1 VQIKNFAIL
10 IFGLSLNVTL
20 WGQSLDSV
28 FILKEVKITASKDQ
42 FLVGGKIETID
53 STVLNSVSGENLTE
67 LLTRYSPIYIKQ
79 NAGGMATIR
88 FRGTSPDHTAILFNG
103 ININSLTLGHSN
115 ISGIPVFLFDEIKIQ
130 YGSASSLYGTDAI
143 GGSIHLGNNPE
154 WDRGFNVSFQQDFA
168 SFGSFFSGL
177 KLGYSN
183 KNIRYSI
190 KLFHQK
196 KKNDFPFLN
205 TAVRDFEKDEF
216 VTDTQK
222 NAAISNYGV
231 LQELYLKF
239 SDKIF
244 YYLKLWYEDNW
255 RQIQPNMSANYYGG
269 SFNEIKNKHLRFIS
283 GFKYYSGNHEL
294 TADLGYVRDY
304 QLYDKNHEQI
314 ISTKSFIVNLNY
326 FNTKFL
332 KGDFNTGLNFTY
344 IKPDVHAYKESV
356 KEKRVDI
363 FASYKR
369 KLIPRMTMA
378 LNLRESIVSE
388 YNSQFAPSL
397 GFDYLFINSLN
408 QNLNCKLSVSGSYK
422 IPTFND
428 RYWYPNGNPDIL
440 PEKGINYEFNTKYKI
455 IRNKNS
461 FHIGL
466 TGFLMEVDNWIQWV
480 NLDIWRPQNIKKV
493 QNKGIEF
500 SFENTIHIARYRLNS
515 GINYSLTKAVEVKSY
530 NNQSASTG
538 KQLIYTPIHLG
549 VAFVTV
555 DYRKWYLSTTAS
567 YTGQRYTESYNT
579 LEGYFLLN
587 ATFGKSFHLKKNIIS
602 VNFKADNIL
611 NKAYQN
617 QELYAMPGRNYGISI
632 KYSITS
638 LKINR
643 NEKN

>member
-1 VQIKNFAIL
+1 MQIISSSIL
-10 IFGLSLNVTL
+10 VFGFFLNLSV

-28 FILKEVKITASKDQ
+28 LILNEVHVTATKDQ
-42 FLVGGKIETID
+42 FLVGGKIETLD
-53 STVLNSVSGENLTE
+53 SAILNAVSGENLTE

-79 NAGGMATIR
+79 NAGGLATIR

-143 GGSIHLGNNPE
+143 GGSIHLGNKPV
-154 WDRGFNVSFQQDFA
+154 WGRGYNLGFQQDFA

-183 KNIRYSI
+183 TNISYSI

-231 LQELYLKF
+231 LQELYLKG
-239 SDKIF
+239 SDKMF
-244 YYLKLWYEDNW
+244 YYLKFWYEDNW
-255 RQIQPNMSANYYGG
+255 HQVQPNMSANYYGG
-269 SFNEIKNKHLRFIS
+269 SFAEIQNRHLRFIS
-283 GFKYYSGNHEL
+283 GFNYSSGSHEL
-294 TADLGYVRDY
+294 TTDFGYVRDY
-304 QLYDKNHEQI
+304 QLVDKNHEQI
-314 ISTKSFIVNLNY
+314 ISTNSFIANLNY

-332 KGDFNTGLNFTY
+332 KGDFNTGLNFTH
-344 IKPDVHAYKESV
+344 IRPDVHAYKEDL
-356 KEKRVDI
+356 KENRLDV
-363 FASYKR
+363 FASYK
-369 KLIPRMTMA
+369 KELVPRLTMA
-378 LNLRESIVSE
+378 LNLRESIVSD

-397 GFDYLFINSLN
+397 GFDYLLINSENRILN
-408 QNLNCKLSVSGSYK
+408 FKLSASGSYK

-440 PEKGINYEFNTKYKI
+440 PEQGVNYEFNTNYKI

-461 FHIGL
+461 YRFGL

-480 NLDIWRPQNIKKV
+480 NLDIWRPRNIKKV
-493 QNKGIEF
+493 RNKGIEF
-500 SFENTIHIARYRLNS
+500 SFDNTIQMAGYRLNS
-515 GINYSLTKAVEVKSY
+515 GVNYSLTKAVEVKSY
-530 NNQSASTG
+530 EDQSPSAG
-538 KQLIYTPIHLG
+538 KQLIYTPVHLG
-549 VAFVTV
+549 NAFITL
-555 DYRKWYLSTTAS
+555 DYLKWHLSTTAS
-567 YTGQRYTESYNT
+567 YTGERYSESYKT
-579 LEGYFLLN
+579 LDGYFLWN
-587 ATFGKSFHLKKNIIS
+587 ASLGKSFHLKKHIIS
-602 VNFKADNIL
+602 MNFKVDNLL

-617 QELYAMPGRNYGISI
+617 WELYAMPGRNYGISI
-632 KYSITS
+632 KYSINKLTF
-638 LKINR
+638 KQ